1 MKRIVYEKLP
11 LLKLIE
17 FITANDKQAKV
28 EWKRRWEDDYPRI
41 KDVVKG

>member
-17 FITANDKQAKV
+17 FITANDEQAKA